1 MHQKLTD
8 AVVAMMA
15 TGDLPYYG
23 EFALFINFYE
33 INNPAVPTAG
43 VNVTAKGM
51 NFYWNKDF
59 IDGMLQPEV
68 NFLLIHEEFHLLF
81 DHVKRSVGYDQ
92 RMANIA
98 QDMIINQIIHDE
110 IMKQQGLGKPGTGV
124 GSDPFLDIPKDYKKN
139 NSALFIPKEYKGE
152 AIFEELYEWL
162 ISEQKKW
169 RKKNQDKLKDMRSG
183 ESKCP
188 KCGKGMKDK
197 DKEGEG
203 KESKDGKGSGKSDK
217 DEESKDGNGSGD
229 PQDKDGKGD
238 ENQDGK
244 GGKGENQD
252 GEGEGK
258 GEGKGKGDKSDSQGG
273 GSGDGDSDSDE
284 QSDSQGGG
292 SGGSGD
298 DGEQEHDPNTCPHC
312 GHKKSAK
319 EQKES
324 RNGDKDTEGN
334 DRYGKNGKNDVECYS
349 KETIFEGEERN
360 EQNTLDTHIGD
371 EVPPEMKREVVEGV
385 MQTLKNRGL
394 SSGEIETILNKLRK
408 TRKDYL
414 KEIKRTMSNH
424 VFGTKKQKTIVR
436 PNRRGIQGLKG
447 HKKYR
452 TEINCLL
459 DTSGS
464 MGGEF
469 EKVLSYIFQ
478 NDIEINLIQVDAQVQ
493 DVIKIK
499 EKRELERMR
508 IRGLGGTI
516 LQPGIDYMSD
526 PKNKIHKNNTVILT
540 DGYTDSLN
548 FKNVK
553 GQTLILSTASK
564 CPITFDN
571 GRVKQIVDIG
581 KQED

>member
-1 MHQKLTD
+1 MSSYLKNIIPKQMHQKLTD
-8 AVVAMMA
+8 SIVAMMA

-23 EFALFINFYE
+23 EFALFINFYQ
-33 INNPAVPTAG
+33 INSPQVPTAG
-43 VNVTAKGM
+43 VNVTSAGM

-59 IDGMLQPEV
+59 IDGLEQPQV
-68 NFLLIHEEFHLLF
+68 NFLLLHEEMHLLF

-98 QDMIINQIIHDE
+98 QDMIINQIIYDD
-110 IMKQQGLGKPGTGV
+110 IMKHQGLGSPGTGV
-124 GSDPFLDIPKDYKKN
+124 GNDPFIDIPKDHFKN

-162 ISEQKKW
+162 IEEQKKW
-169 RKKNQDKLKDMRSG
+169 KKENSDKLSDMKNSNNCPNCGGNMDNDSDSG
-183 ESKCP
+183 EKSNGGDSGASGGGQKSNDQNSGDGSES
-188 KCGKGMKDK
+188 GKNDSSNKNSSD
-197 DKEGEG
+197 
-203 KESKDGKGSGKSDK
+203 SGKSD
-217 DEESKDGNGSGD
+217 GNGND
-229 PQDKDGKGD
+229 PSEG
-238 ENQDGK
+238 N
-244 GGKGENQD
+244 
-252 GEGEGK
+252 GEGNSN
-258 GEGKGKGDKSDSQGG
+258 D
-273 GSGDGDSDSDE
+273 
-284 QSDSQGGG
+284 
-292 SGGSGD
+292 
-298 DGEQEHDPNTCPHC
+298 TCPHC
-312 GHKKSAK
+312 GHKKTEK
-319 EQKES
+319 EKNES
-324 RNGDKDTEGN
+324 RNGDKDSNGN
-334 DRYGKNGKNDVECYS
+334 DKYGQYGKNGAEMYS

-360 EQNTLDTHIGD
+360 EQNTLDVHITD

-394 SSGEIETILNKLRK
+394 SSGEIETIINKLRK

-452 TEINCLL
+452 TEINCIL

-478 NDIEINLIQVDAQVQ
+478 NDIEINLIQIDAEVQ
-493 DVIKIK
+493 DVVKIK
-499 EKRELERMR
+499 EKRELEKMK
-508 IRGLGGTI
+508 IKGLGGTV
-516 LQPGIDYMSD
+516 LQPAIDFMTD
-526 PKNKIHKNNTVILT
+526 PKHKINKNNTVILT

-553 GQTLILSTASK
+553 TQTLILSTSHK
-564 CPITFDN
+564 CPIEFDN
-571 GRVKQIVDIG
+571 GLVKQIVDIG
-581 KQED
+581 KQD